1 MSGINFLV
9 TIINMRA
16 PGMTFMRM
24 PLFTWTTFV
33 ASALILFAFHS
44 TCNWFIF
51 INF

>member
-1 MSGINFLV
+1 MAGINFLV

-33 ASALILFAFHS
+33 ASCINLIRISS
-44 TCNWFIF
+44 TYRWFIF
-51 INF
+51 IDV